1 MAKVFAS
8 ETAKRAADQAVQIW
22 GGEGFMNKNV
32 VARHLRDCRILTLGE
47 GSTEVQLAIIAR
59 ALGFEKSFGA

>member
-1 MAKVFAS
+1 
-8 ETAKRAADQAVQIW
+8 
-22 GGEGFMNKNV
+22 

-59 ALGFEKSFGA
+59 SLGFEKSFGA